1 MIARSCTEDSATI
14 HLPVYANGPVHDST
28 MEALEQWVYRVPEPP
43 KQTRTKPMQ
52 ILALGMSRSAT
63 ESLSRALRRL
73 GYDPVFHKFHM
84 WQRTPMLW
92 KPWTMLGRK
101 KW

>member
-1 MIARSCTEDSATI
+1 
-14 HLPVYANGPVHDST
+14 
-28 MEALEQWVYRVPEPP
+28 MEALEQWVYQVPEPP

-73 GYDPVFHKFHM
+73 GYDPVFHGFHM
-84 WQRTPMLW
+84 
-92 KPWTMLGRK
+92 
-101 KW
+101 